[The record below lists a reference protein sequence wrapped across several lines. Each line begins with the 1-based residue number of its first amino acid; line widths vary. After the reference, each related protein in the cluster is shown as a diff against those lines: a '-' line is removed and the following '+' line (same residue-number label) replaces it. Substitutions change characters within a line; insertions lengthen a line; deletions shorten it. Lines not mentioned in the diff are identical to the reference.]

1 MRNWRKQTYNLR
13 TKMKNTYY
21 ITIRDFCSSH
31 DIEESF
37 VFSLGEFD
45 LVTLEIVGQEHYI
58 HQEELPKLEKMVR
71 LYHDL
76 GINLEGLEAIY
87 YLLERI
93 EQMQGEVSLLKNKLR
108 RWED

>member
-1 MRNWRKQTYNLR
+1 M
-13 TKMKNTYY
+13 MSTYY
-21 ITIRDFCSSH
+21 ITIKDFCSSH

-37 VFSLGEFD
+37 VFSLREFE
-45 LVTLEIVGQEHYI
+45 LVTLELKEQELYI

-71 LYHDL
+71 LYRDL

-87 YLLERI
+87 YLLERV
-93 EQMQGEVSLLKNKLR
+93 EQMQMEVNQLKNKLR